1 MADLAQVMI
10 PYLPEDSLHQ
20 LYELILPLIGSLQ
33 PQPQK
38 KAYQILF
45 HLISSN
51 EPVCVGF
58 VGCHVAEIAQSL
70 AESSSCVCSGS
81 RRVSRL
87 ILPLPHLYSHTH
99 THTHTHMHAHAHT
112 HLCTHTHTCTP
123 TFTHLSST
131 SPFTQPRL
139 QCLTA
144 MVDQLSSD
152 QNDFLTAVLPEAVL
166 GMKETNERARCL
178 ACDLIVKMGY
188 ASHRCS
194 QLSPQGVC
202 L

>member
-99 THTHTHMHAHAHT
+99 THTHTHARTCTHTPMHTYTHMHAHIHT
-112 HLCTHTHTCTP
+112 PVLHFPLYSAAP
-123 TFTHLSST
+123 
-131 SPFTQPRL
+131 P
-139 QCLTA
+139 
-144 MVDQLSSD
+144 MSD
-152 QNDFLTAVLPEAVL
+152 SY
-166 GMKETNERARCL
+166 GGS
-178 ACDLIVKMGY
+178 IVK
-188 ASHRCS
+188 
-194 QLSPQGVC
+194 
-202 L
+202 